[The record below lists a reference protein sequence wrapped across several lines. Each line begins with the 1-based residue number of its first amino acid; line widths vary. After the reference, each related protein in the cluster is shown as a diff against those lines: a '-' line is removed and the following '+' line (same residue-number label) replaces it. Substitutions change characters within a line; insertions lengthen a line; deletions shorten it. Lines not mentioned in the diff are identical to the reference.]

1 MGILNIGTQALNAN
15 MVALQTI
22 GNNIANVNTAGYSR
36 QNVIQTT
43 VAGQYTGAGYIGKG
57 VEIQT
62 IQRNYDQFLTR
73 QSTLATA
80 TQAADQTRSDYL
92 AQLSTIFQGGSNGIG
107 QSINDMLNSFSDVAS
122 TPTDLTARTVALTRI
137 DETTRRMRAAS
148 QSLDDLQT
156 GIQQALA
163 EKINAVNTLA
173 QNIAD
178 VNGQIAR
185 AQGGGQPAND
195 LLDKRDQLIKS
206 LNQYV
211 QTTSIPA
218 DDGTVGVYI
227 GGSQSLVLGSTA
239 ASLSLAKND
248 FGDPNQSKVVIKR
261 DGISVTMDEN
271 ALAGG
276 EISGLLR
283 FQNNDL
289 VEGRNLLGRLTTSIT
304 STMNTQ
310 HQLGLDLNNQPG
322 GPLFSTVNVN
332 TILVPQGTATPN
344 SGSVT
349 LGTDPTTNLTVSISK
364 ASDMVASDYQVN
376 VIGPQ
381 KVSIT
386 RLSDGANVP
395 IDPANPGTTH
405 FFDPTD
411 LTTPITFDGL
421 TLTNLNGAA
430 AGDRFYLK
438 PFSSAASN
446 IQREFS
452 TPSALA
458 VASPIVGQMG
468 SNNSGSLQL
477 SSLKAGVNPP
487 VNVPV
492 TITFI
497 SSSQY
502 TRSDD
507 LNSPPLAVN
516 YTSGEPIYG
525 TGSPAAWTL
534 VMQGAPKANDT
545 FQVQNIQN
553 TSLDPKL
560 NGGNAT
566 NMMDLRDQPM
576 FDGANLTDGYAS
588 LISQVGIRAQSANY
602 SATVST
608 NIAVNAEKSR
618 AGVAGVNLDEEAA
631 KLLQYQ
637 QAYQASAKMIQIAQ
651 SIFDTLI
658 QTLAR

>member
-411 LTTPITFDGL
+411 PTTPITFDGL